1 MSPLTLVL
9 VEPILFYFCP
19 QHTGGR
25 HFPDFLHSHRTVK
38 DLERLK
44 KNGMK
49 GHAIQTQHQLS
60 VPGDRKQPEL
70 SVSSVF
76 QWSISF
82 PKELFRGIP
91 A

>member
-1 MSPLTLVL
+1 MCPST
-9 VEPILFYFCP
+9 LFYFCP

-25 HFPDFLHSHRTVK
+25 HFPDFLHSHSIVE

-49 GHAIQTQHQLS
+49 WHAIQTQHPLS

-70 SVSSVF
+70 SVSSMFECSV
-76 QWSISF
+76 SF